1 MNRRLA
7 STLSG
12 AVLGGVLLFASS
24 ASAATLVGDYQLQG
38 THASSG
44 PGPALTDIGS
54 GNAFQTDT
62 VMGVQRQALAF
73 PEAGGLQMSPTGL
86 GGGDYSE
93 VVTFRFDTSDGPN
106 YNRVL
111 DSTDGNGDAGF
122 YTIGGTLDFYDAEGF
137 DHTST
142 PLLSDDVYA
151 TVAVVVRNSAPD
163 VRGFVNG
170 NPVID
175 FAEAYPVVADTLRFF
190 KDDSNEDAAGA
201 ASCVRVYSGALTDAE
216 VGAIGASPTCSAP
229 AAPAPP
235 VRKKKKCKKHKKHR
249 SASSAKKKKCK
260 KHKKR

>member
-1 MNRRLA
+1 
-7 STLSG
+7 
-12 AVLGGVLLFASS
+12 VLGGALLFASS

-54 GNAFQTDT
+54 GNAFQSDT

-73 PEAGGLQMSPTGL
+73 PEGGGLQMSPAGL

-111 DSTDGNGDAGF
+111 DSTDGGADTGF
-122 YTIGGTLDFYDAEGF
+122 YTLSGSLDFYDAEGF
-137 DHTST
+137 DHSST
-142 PLLSDDVYA
+142 PLLSDDIYA

-175 FAEAYPVVADTLRFF
+175 FPEGYPIVADTLRFF
-190 KDDSNEDAAGA
+190 KDDGAEDSAGA

-216 VGAIGASPTCSAP
+216 VGAIGASPTCGPPTSAP
-229 AAPAPP
+229 TPAPIHH
-235 VRKKKKCKKHKKHR
+235 KKKCKKHKKKHR
-249 SASSAKKKKCK
+249 AVDAKKKKCK
-260 KHKKR
+260 KKKRR